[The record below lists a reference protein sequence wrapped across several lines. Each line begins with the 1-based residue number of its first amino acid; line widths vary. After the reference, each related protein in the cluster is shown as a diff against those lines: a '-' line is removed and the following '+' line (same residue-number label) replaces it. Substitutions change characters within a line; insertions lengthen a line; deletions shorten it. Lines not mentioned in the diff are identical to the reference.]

1 MWFKTFVAI
10 LLGTLMAN
18 TASAEWRYTQA
29 HQMFGDAPAARVDD
43 GSGHSLALVCWN
55 GVPMVSVAGYAS
67 QMGADRRKPLEVLV
81 DGIGYRLE
89 SRHSPHDGVWFA
101 PSPLGLTKTLQGG
114 NVAVVTPQDTRPS
127 RFPLSGADEPIERV
141 LAACR

>member
-1 MWFKTFVAI
+1 MIK
-10 LLGTLMAN
+10 
-18 TASAEWRYTQA
+18 ASALLSSLAFAAGPVAAAE
-29 HQMFGDAPAARVDD
+29 GDAARSGRNCPLVLAAYAALDGRVAVEFRGDET
-43 GSGHSLALVCWN
+43 
-55 GVPMVSVAGYAS
+55 
-67 QMGADRRKPLEVLV
+67 RTFKVLV

-101 PSPLGLTKTLQGG
+101 PPPLGLTKTLQGG